1 MLTISELGKSYGPK
15 TLFEGVCLQVSRQER
30 IGLVGPNGAGKSTLF
45 SLILQNESPDAG
57 SITLEKNAT
66 VGHLPQETA
75 PAGAETVLE
84 LAIAITPEIAAL
96 QKKIKA
102 AESEHAA
109 ARAEIDCHDNI
120 HARYDALGGYQ
131 LEPRAK
137 QILAGLSFREKDF
150 HRPLREMSGGWVMR
164 AHLARLLVQAP
175 DLLMLDEPANHLD
188 LESLQWFQE
197 YLRHYPGAILFI
209 SHDRDFL
216 NQLAGQIWEL
226 RQRKVFRY
234 RGNYDD
240 YLAQREAAEVQQWAA
255 YKNQQREI
263 ARLMEFVE
271 RFRAKATKAA
281 QAQSKLKQVERME
294 KIEAPGGGDKTI
306 KFRFPQ
312 PQRSGLKV
320 ITLKGIHQAY
330 GQNVIYRGMD
340 FQAERGQR
348 TVLVGP
354 NGAGKSTLLKILA
367 GVLQPQQ
374 GVRELGHNTRAVY
387 YSQYRVDMLQ
397 PGRTVLEEAL
407 DSPERMTEESIRTL
421 LGAFL
426 FCGDDVFKK
435 TGVLSGG
442 EKSRLA
448 LVKLLLQPPN
458 LLLMDEP
465 TTHLDIAS
473 VDALLAALR
482 QFTGTLIFIS
492 HDVYFIRQISN
503 HVVRVDAGRL
513 THFPGGYQYY
523 LDKTAAA
530 AAQAAAAPGR
540 EAAAERP
547 SVKGGRKEQKRIEA
561 EQRQARS
568 GERRAQQERLAAL
581 ESEILKL
588 EARQKELAAALED
601 PGVYRQAGQAMSLNR
616 EWSENAARLEQLS
629 RQWEQAAEQALASGY
644 FPTRQGETLSS
655 RDSI

>member
-1 MLTISELGKSYGPK
+1 MLTISELGKSYGPQ
-15 TLFEGVCLQVSRQER
+15 TLFEDVSVQVSRQDR
-30 IGLVGPNGAGKSTLF
+30 VGLVGPNGAGKSTLF
-45 SLILQNESPDAG
+45 SLILQTESPDAG
-57 SITLEKNAT
+57 SITLERNAT

-75 PAGAETVLE
+75 PAGGETVLE
-84 LAIAITPEIAAL
+84 LATAITPEIAAL

-102 AESEHAA
+102 AESDHAA
-109 ARAEIDCHDNI
+109 AREAGDYHDNI

-164 AHLARLLVQAP
+164 AHLARLLVQSP
-175 DLLMLDEPANHLD
+175 DLLMLDEPTNHLD

-197 YLRHYPGAILFI
+197 YLRQYAGAILLI
-209 SHDRDFL
+209 SHDRAML
-216 NQLAGQIWEL
+216 NQLANQIWEL
-226 RQRKVFRY
+226 RRRKLIRY

-240 YLAQREAAEVQQWAA
+240 YLAQREAAEVQQLAA

-263 ARLMEFVE
+263 THLMEFVD
-271 RFRAKATKAA
+271 RFRAKASKAS

-294 KIEAPGGGDKTI
+294 IIEAPGEEGRQI
-306 KFRFPQ
+306 KFHFPQ

-320 ITLKGIHQAY
+320 ITLKDIYHAY
-330 GQNVIYRGMD
+330 GQNAVYRGID

-367 GVLQPQQ
+367 GVAHPQK
-374 GVRELGHNTRAVY
+374 GVRELGHNTRAGY
-387 YSQYRVDMLQ
+387 YSQYRVDMLH
-397 PGRTVLEEAL
+397 PERTVLEEAL
-407 DSPERMTEESIRTL
+407 DTPERMTEESIRTL

-426 FCGDDVFKK
+426 FRGDDVFKSVS
-435 TGVLSGG
+435 VLSGG

-465 TTHLDIAS
+465 TTHLDMPSI
-473 VDALLAALR
+473 DALITALR
-482 QFTGTLIFIS
+482 QYTGTLIFIS
-492 HDVYFIRQISN
+492 HDVYFIHQISN

-513 THFPGGYQYY
+513 THYPGGYQYY

-530 AAQAAAAPGR
+530 SPQSGASPAR
-540 EAAAERP
+540 EAGPAEPAA
-547 SVKGGRKEQKRIEA
+547 KTARKEQKRLEA

-568 GERRAQQERLAAL
+568 GERKAQRERLAKL
-581 ESEILKL
+581 EAEILKL
-588 EARQKELAAALED
+588 ETRQKELAADLENPAIYQQ
-601 PGVYRQAGQAMSLNR
+601 PGRARDINL
-616 EWSENAARLEQLS
+616 EWSANSARLEQLAP
-629 RQWEQAAEQALASGY
+629 QWEQAAEQALAA
-644 FPTRQGETLSS
+644 E
-655 RDSI
+655 

>member
-1 MLTISELGKSYGPK
+1 MLTISELGKSYGPR
-15 TLFEGVCLQVSRQER
+15 TLFENVSVQASRQDR

-45 SLILQNESPDAG
+45 SMILQTESPDAG

-75 PAGAETVLE
+75 PAGEETVLE
-84 LAIAITPEIAAL
+84 LAIAITPEIVEL
-96 QKKIKA
+96 QRKIKA
-102 AESEHAA
+102 VESEQAA
-109 ARAEIDCHDNI
+109 AHHDIDFHDNI
-120 HARYDALGGYQ
+120 HARYDELGGYQ

-175 DLLMLDEPANHLD
+175 DLLMLDEPTNHLD

-197 YLRHYPGAILFI
+197 YLRQYPGAILLI
-209 SHDRDFL
+209 SHDRAFL
-216 NQLAGQIWEL
+216 NQLTNQIWEL
-226 RQRKVFRY
+226 RQRKLIRY

-240 YLAQREAAEVQQWAA
+240 YLVQREAGEVQLLAA

-263 ARLMEFVE
+263 AHHMEFVE
-271 RFRAKATKAA
+271 RFRAKASKAA

-294 KIEAPGGGDKTI
+294 KIEAPESDGQTI
-306 KFRFPQ
+306 KFHFPQ

-320 ITLKGIHQAY
+320 IALKDIHHAY
-330 GQNVIYRGMD
+330 GHNVIYRGID

-367 GVLQPQQ
+367 GVVHPQKGLRQ
-374 GVRELGHNTRAVY
+374 LGHNTKSGY

-407 DSPERMTEESIRTL
+407 DTPERMTEESIRTL

-426 FCGDDVFKK
+426 FRGDDVFKK
-435 TGVLSGG
+435 ITVLSGG

-448 LVKLLLQPPN
+448 LVKLLLNPPN

-465 TTHLDIAS
+465 TTHLDIPS
-473 VDALLAALR
+473 IDALLAALR
-482 QFTGTLIFIS
+482 QFTGTLVFIS
-492 HDVYFIRQISN
+492 HDVYFIRELSN
-503 HVVRVDAGRL
+503 HVVRVEAGRL
-513 THFPGGYQYY
+513 SHFPGGYQYY

-530 AAQAAAAPGR
+530 SPQAGAAPGQKT
-540 EAAAERP
+540 AAAGP
-547 SVKGGRKEQKRIEA
+547 SDKSGRKQQKRLEA

-568 GERRAQQERLAAL
+568 GERKAQQAL
-581 ESEILKL
+581 VAKLEAEILKL
-588 EARQKELAAALED
+588 ETRQKELTAELED
-601 PGVYRQAGQAMSLNR
+601 SAVYQQPGQAMTLHR
-616 EWSENAARLEQLS
+616 EWSENSTRLEHLAQE
-629 RQWEQAAEQALASGY
+629 WEKAAQTMLVTES
-644 FPTRQGETLSS
+644 E
-655 RDSI
+655 